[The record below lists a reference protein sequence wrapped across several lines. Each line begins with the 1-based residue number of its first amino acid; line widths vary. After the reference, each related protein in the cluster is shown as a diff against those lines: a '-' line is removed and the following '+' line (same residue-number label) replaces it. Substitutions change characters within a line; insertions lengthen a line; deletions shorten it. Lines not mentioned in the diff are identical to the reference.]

1 MKHCST
7 TGRVTLADG
16 DETDRVEEHLF
27 ACGDCSARLH
37 DMASLGAGLAALAH
51 QGRVTGIVSR
61 TLLNRMQRDGV
72 HVRLYSVVSGETVPC
87 AVFPADDLVV
97 AAMRADF
104 SAADAVTL
112 SVMGPGDSPIGE
124 VDDVPVSRSGQRTP
138 LGPACRSRASDAIDA
153 AADHARVRWRDARRT
168 RHLRARPLSVDTA
181 DVTILPVPSGGAP
194 RPHTSAGPNT
204 TAGIRNSPMQQ
215 SVPVT
220 HRFRSARK
228 DSGRMYDIP
237 PLSLDDIG

>member
-1 MKHCST
+1 MMPSCNAPIPDE
-7 TGRVTLADG
+7 TLLDYWARDRADG

-37 DMASLGAGLAALAH
+37 DMASLGTGLATLAH

-97 AAMRADF
+97 AALRADF

-112 SVMGPGDSPIGE
+112 SVMGPGDSPIAE
-124 VDDVPVSRSGQRTP
+124 VDDVPVSKLESELLWVLPATVVRQMPSMRLRLTLAS
-138 LGPACRSRASDAIDA
+138 LGATRAVLGTYVLDHSASPPPA
-153 AADHARVRWRDARRT
+153 
-168 RHLRARPLSVDTA
+168 
-181 DVTILPVPSGGAP
+181 
-194 RPHTSAGPNT
+194 
-204 TAGIRNSPMQQ
+204 
-215 SVPVT
+215 
-220 HRFRSARK
+220 
-228 DSGRMYDIP
+228 
-237 PLSLDDIG
+237 